1 MLIDMLFSALQF
13 HLHIK
18 QNNND
23 LFLIIDHLMQNSK
36 RKTHLYL
43 NFYCQDRPK
52 PFPDGLIRRGKATP
66 RVRSGS
72 GDSGAVGQ
80 GAHLYTR
87 TGNRLKT

>member
-23 LFLIIDHLMQNSK
+23 LFLIIDHLMQNRK

-43 NFYCQDRPK
+43 NFYCQ
-52 PFPDGLIRRGKATP
+52 
-66 RVRSGS
+66 
-72 GDSGAVGQ
+72 
-80 GAHLYTR
+80 Y
-87 TGNRLKT
+87 